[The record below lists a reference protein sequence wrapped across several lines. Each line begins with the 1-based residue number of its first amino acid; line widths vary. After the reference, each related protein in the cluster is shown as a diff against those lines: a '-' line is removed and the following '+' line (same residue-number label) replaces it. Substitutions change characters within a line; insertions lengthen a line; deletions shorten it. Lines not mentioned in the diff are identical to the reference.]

1 MDSVDWIVHCLQY
14 AARLHNCPIPDT
26 QAAKDIIGLS
36 IDKATNILF
45 PGIDALTRQKLA
57 HDYSAH
63 FFSKGISVDDLFQG
77 VPEMLSEL
85 KFSGYKLAVATGKK
99 QSSLKQS
106 MQETG
111 ISDLFCTTRSA
122 DKTAS
127 KPDPLMIEEIVAEL
141 GVSKH
146 RTLMVGD
153 SLHDMQLAQNAGV
166 AAVAV
171 TCGAHSAAVL
181 QTYKPLLCLDYP
193 TDLLSFL

>member
-14 AARLHNCPIPDT
+14 AARLHECPVPET

-45 PGIDALTRQKLA
+45 PNIDEITRQKLA
-57 HDYSAH
+57 RDYSTH
-63 FFSKGISVDDLFQG
+63 FFSKGISADDLFQG
-77 VPEMLSEL
+77 VPEMLSTL
-85 KFSGYKLAVATGKK
+85 KRAGFKLAVATGKK
-99 QSSLKQS
+99 HLSLQQS
-106 MQETG
+106 MLETG
-111 ISDLFCTTRSA
+111 VSDLFCTTRSA

-141 GVSKH
+141 GVSKQ

-153 SLHDMQLAQNAGV
+153 SVHDMQLAQNAGV

-171 TCGAHSAAVL
+171 TCGAHSAPIL
-181 QTYKPLLCLDYP
+181 QTYQPLHCLNYP